1 MLRANALGGWGENM
15 KSQVKNAADMEAELS
30 KHIFADPQGFVKNI
44 IAIMID
50 ETTGRDTMINI
61 VKQFNKKTPFMVL
74 NDYRIALG
82 TNSLRRIDILKE
94 LIISNQ

>member
-1 MLRANALGGWGENM
+1 
-15 KSQVKNAADMEAELS
+15 MEAELS
-30 KHIFADPQGFVKNI
+30 KHLFTDPQVFVKNI

-50 ETTGRDTMINI
+50 ETHGRDVLISI
-61 VKQFNKKTPFMVL
+61 IKEFNRRTPFMLL

-94 LIISNQ
+94 LIFTKWVTTTLF

>member
-1 MLRANALGGWGENM
+1 M

-30 KHIFADPQGFVKNI
+30 KHLFNDPQGFVKSI

-50 ETTGRDTMINI
+50 ETHGRETLIGIIKEIN
-61 VKQFNKKTPFMVL
+61 KRTPFMIL

-82 TNSLRRIDILKE
+82 TNSLRRIDILRD
-94 LIISNQ
+94 LIIKPSTE

>member
-1 MLRANALGGWGENM
+1 
-15 KSQVKNAADMEAELS
+15 MEAELS
-30 KHIFADPQGFVKNI
+30 KHLFTDPQVFVKNI

-50 ETTGRDTMINI
+50 ETHGRDVLISI
-61 VKQFNKKTPFMVL
+61 IKEFNRRTPFMLL

-94 LIISNQ
+94 LIFTKWITTTLF